1 MGLLGL
7 DSTRLIADR
16 IFYIMDS
23 NRTGTVHWDEYLDYM
38 YVLMY
43 GS

>member
-1 MGLLGL
+1 MATNGEFNLLDFRENMGLLGL

-23 NRTGTVHWDEYLDYM
+23 NRTGTVH
-38 YVLMY
+38 
-43 GS
+43 